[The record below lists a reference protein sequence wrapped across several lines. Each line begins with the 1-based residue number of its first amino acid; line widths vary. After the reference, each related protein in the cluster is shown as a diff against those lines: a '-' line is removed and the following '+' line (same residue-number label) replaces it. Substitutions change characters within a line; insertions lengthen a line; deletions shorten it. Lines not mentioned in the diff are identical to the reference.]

1 MLPIG
6 AYEPRWF
13 MRNQHMNPEEAV
25 RALADCGAELAVG
38 HHFGT
43 FPLTDEAYEAPVLA
57 LAEAR
62 TTAALSAERFRTMRP
77 GEVWE
82 L

>member
-1 MLPIG
+1 
-6 AYEPRWF
+6 
-13 MRNQHMNPEEAV
+13 MNPEEAV
-25 RALADCGAELAVG
+25 QAMADCGAELAVA

-43 FPLTDEAYEAPVLA
+43 FPLADDAYDAPPQA

-62 TTAALSAERFRTMRP
+62 AAAGISGGQFRTMKP
-77 GEVWE
+77 GEVWD